1 MPKIFEA
8 DPHEMSDDII
18 DDREACGL
26 DANGDKSVATI
37 GDASPDADSDR
48 MRRHHETCE
57 ALRLDADLVSPEE
70 LQQATLTDDHLRQT
84 MLLAWLFKACGVSR
98 RILQGDRLHIVK
110 AIAAEKPQSETER
123 DVLYKA
129 QIARALF
136 FLSASYAQDDED
148 RAAIHVRN
156 CIELEELSV
165 RLRERFEASRAQ
177 HNAKQAR
184 GLVTAPRVKSIG
196 HKK

>member
-1 MPKIFEA
+1 MPKILEK
-8 DPHEMSDDII
+8 DPCDTSGDLQTNP
-18 DDREACGL
+18 ASCGL
-26 DANGDKSVATI
+26 ETDGDKSVATI
-37 GDASPDADSDR
+37 GEVSPVADSDR

-98 RILQGDRLHIVK
+98 RILHGDRLHIVK
-110 AIAAEKPQSETER
+110 AIAGEKPQSEAER
-123 DVLYKA
+123 DALYKA

-156 CIELEELSV
+156 CIELEELGV

-184 GLVTAPRVKSIG
+184 GLVTAPRVKSITY
-196 HKK
+196 KK

>member
-1 MPKIFEA
+1 MPKIYDA
-8 DPHEMSDDII
+8 DPHEMPDDII

-26 DANGDKSVATI
+26 EVGVDKGVDTI
-37 GDASPDADSDR
+37 GDASPGADSDR
-48 MRRHHETCE
+48 MRQHQETCE
-57 ALRLDADLVSPEE
+57 ALRLNADLVSPEE

-84 MLLAWLFKACGVSR
+84 MLLAWLFKACGVSQH
-98 RILQGDRLHIVK
+98 ILQADRLHIVK
-110 AIAAEKPQSETER
+110 AIAAEKPQSEAER
-123 DVLYKA
+123 DALYKA

-148 RAAIHVRN
+148 QAAIHVRN

-165 RLRERFEASRAQ
+165 RLHERREASRAQ
-177 HNAKQAR
+177 HKAKQER
-184 GLVTAPRVKSIG
+184 GMVTAPRIKSIG

>member
-1 MPKIFEA
+1 MPKIFDA
-8 DPHEMSDDII
+8 DLHEMTDDII

-26 DANGDKSVATI
+26 EANGDKGADTI
-37 GDASPDADSDR
+37 GDASPGADSGR
-48 MRRHHETCE
+48 MRLHHETCE

-70 LQQATLTDDHLRQT
+70 LGQATLADDHLRQT
-84 MLLAWLFKACGVSR
+84 ILLALLFKACGVSQH
-98 RILQGDRLHIVK
+98 ILQADRLHIVK
-110 AIAAEKPQSETER
+110 AIAAEKPQSEVER
-123 DVLYKA
+123 DALYKA

-165 RLRERFEASRAQ
+165 RLRERFEASRAK
-177 HNAKQAR
+177 HNAKQER
-184 GLVTAPRVKSIG
+184 GLVSAPRVKSIS